1 MRTQISKNPKELYN
15 MERLHFTLPDGEA
28 IRLNNYVNRI
38 NLRNG
43 KIRKNLRGQVIRAA
57 IQEFL
62 DAHENE
68 EEKPES
74 LKKLM
79 DEE

>member
-1 MRTQISKNPKELYN
+1 
-15 MERLHFTLPDGEA
+15 MERIHFTLPDGEDT
-28 IRLNNYVNRI
+28 RLNNYVNRL

-43 KIRKNLRGQVIRAA
+43 RIRRDLRNQVIRAA
-57 IQEFL
+57 IKEFI
-62 DAHENE
+62 DAHEDE

-79 DEE
+79 EG